1 MSNQLNILLLG
12 DETAVSLGLKVE
24 QSRMIFILLAS
35 LLAAAAVS
43 VVGLLGFVGLIVPHL
58 ARLVIG
64 NNARFLVPASALLG
78 AIIVLLCD
86 TIGRV
91 VIRPL
96 ELPVG
101 IIMSLLGAPF
111 FIYLLR
117 KSGLHRGGSGGN

>member
-1 MSNQLNILLLG
+1 M
-12 DETAVSLGLKVE
+12 
-24 QSRMIFILLAS
+24 MFIIIAS

-58 ARLVIG
+58 ARLIIG
-64 NNARFLVPASALLG
+64 NNARFLIPGSALLG
-78 AIIVLLCD
+78 AIVVMLCD
-86 TIGRV
+86 LVGRT

-101 IIMSLLGAPF
+101 IIMSVLGAPF

-117 KSGLHRGGSGGN
+117 KGGVYRGNKS